1 MSSNETEMPDR
12 PEGLRSAKS
21 FTRMES
27 PSPGLFPRSRSK
39 TVQDLPTHTTT
50 VTNSKSLSSSQGGTE
65 NETDIF
71 ERPEDLGT
79 ENDSG
84 ELEPALLRPENLPER
99 FDELPIEL
107 MSLTDRYISRD
118 VLGKLFL

>member
-1 MSSNETEMPDR
+1 M
-12 PEGLRSAKS
+12 
-21 FTRMES
+21 
-27 PSPGLFPRSRSK
+27 
-39 TVQDLPTHTTT
+39 QDLSTHATT
-50 VTNSKSLSSSQGGTE
+50 VANSGPLSSSQGESE

-79 ENDSG
+79 ENDNE

-107 MSLTDRYISRD
+107 MSLTDRYFSRE
-118 VLGKLFL
+118 VLDKFSL